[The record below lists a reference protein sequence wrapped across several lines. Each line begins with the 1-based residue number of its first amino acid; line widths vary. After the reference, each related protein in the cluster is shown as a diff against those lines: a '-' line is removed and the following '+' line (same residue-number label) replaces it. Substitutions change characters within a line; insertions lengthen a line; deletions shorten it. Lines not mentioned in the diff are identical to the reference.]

1 MATAKKKASA
11 ASAGSKA
18 KDKAKAET
26 PKSKV
31 VSKAAPAKAGKKAAK
46 PAKAVKPAAKPAKA
60 AKPAAKPA
68 KAVKPA
74 AKPAKAVKPAAKPA
88 KAVKPAKAPAKGT
101 SKASKAVA
109 KPVKA
114 APAKVAGKPKKAE
127 APKAAPSAKPMK
139 APKAVPSAKPMS
151 AKPMKVAPAVKPA
164 KELPAPAPSRS
175 AKPALAS
182 VPVAKKSRKSV
193 PAVPPSR
200 KSVSRLPTLRSL
212 VSSSSAAAKPEPVTF
227 KVHDLA
233 VHPSHGVGEVVAI
246 EQKAIGGGP
255 STEFYVLLVQGG
267 SKVIVPV
274 RSAQALGLRQ
284 VMTADEADAILD
296 TIRSKEVAVKVEPWS
311 RRFRIYQEMVKSKS
325 LHEVA
330 KVMRDMHRL
339 RGSKNLS
346 FGEQNLLDKA
356 KGLLLRE
363 LSLAK
368 RVSESDLEGQLEAA
382 LAS

>member
-26 PKSKV
+26 PKSRV

-60 AKPAAKPA
+60 
-68 KAVKPA
+68 VKPA
-74 AKPAKAVKPAAKPA
+74 AK
-88 KAVKPAKAPAKGT
+88 PAKGT
-101 SKASKAVA
+101 SKASKAAA

-114 APAKVAGKPKKAE
+114 APAKVAGKAKKAE

-175 AKPALAS
+175 AKPALES

>member
-11 ASAGSKA
+11 ASTGSKA

-46 PAKAVKPAAKPAKA
+46 PAKAVKPT
-60 AKPAAKPA
+60 AKPA

-74 AKPAKAVKPAAKPA
+74 AKPAKAVKPARKPAKLAKAAKPAAKPA
-88 KAVKPAKAPAKGT
+88 KPPAKGT
-101 SKASKAVA
+101 SKSSKAAA

-114 APAKVAGKPKKAE
+114 APAKVAGKSKKAE
-127 APKAAPSAKPMK
+127 APKAAASAKPIKAPKAAPSAKPMK
-139 APKAVPSAKPMS
+139 A
-151 AKPMKVAPAVKPA
+151 MKVVPAA
-164 KELPAPAPSRS
+164 KSARELPAPAPSRS

>member
-18 KDKAKAET
+18 KSKVKAEAPKTKAAAKA
-26 PKSKV
+26 PASKGAKSAKPANKA
-31 VSKAAPAKAGKKAAK
+31 SKAAAAPSKPAKKAEKPAAKKAAKSAPAKASKKAPKTAPK
-46 PAKAVKPAAKPAKA
+46 TAA
-60 AKPAAKPA
+60 
-68 KAVKPA
+68 
-74 AKPAKAVKPAAKPA
+74 
-88 KAVKPAKAPAKGT
+88 
-101 SKASKAVA
+101 ASKSS
-109 KPVKA
+109 VKA
-114 APAKVAGKPKKAE
+114 
-127 APKAAPSAKPMK
+127 APKAAPSKAVKGAAPAAPSKAAKPS
-139 APKAVPSAKPMS
+139 KAV
-151 AKPMKVAPAVKPA
+151 VPA
-164 KELPAPAPSRS
+164 
-175 AKPALAS
+175 
-182 VPVAKKSRKSV
+182 AKKSRKSV

-212 VSSSSAAAKPEPVTF
+212 VSSSAAAAKPEPVSF

-246 EQKAIGGGP
+246 EQKAIGGGAP
-255 STEFYVLLVQGG
+255 TEFYVLLVQGG

-274 RSAQALGLRQ
+274 KSAQALGLRQ
-284 VMTADEADAILD
+284 IMTANEADAILD

-330 KVMRDMHRL
+330 TVMRDMHRL

-368 RVSESDLEGQLEAA
+368 RVTEAELEGQLEAA

>member
-11 ASAGSKA
+11 TSASSKA
-18 KDKAKAET
+18 KGKATTKAKAPA
-26 PKSKV
+26 PKSAPASAKK
-31 VSKAAPAKAGKKAAK
+31 SAPAKKAEKAAPKSAPAKKSASAKAAPK
-46 PAKAVKPAAKPAKA
+46 AKPAKA
-60 AKPAAKPA
+60 AAKASPAKKVEAKAASSAKKSAPA
-68 KAVKPA
+68 KAAPKS
-74 AKPAKAVKPAAKPA
+74 AVK
-88 KAVKPAKAPAKGT
+88 VKAPAK
-101 SKASKAVA
+101 SV
-109 KPVKA
+109 
-114 APAKVAGKPKKAE
+114 
-127 APKAAPSAKPMK
+127 
-139 APKAVPSAKPMS
+139 
-151 AKPMKVAPAVKPA
+151 
-164 KELPAPAPSRS
+164 PAP
-175 AKPALAS
+175 
-182 VPVAKKSRKSV
+182 KKSRKSV

-212 VSSSSAAAKPEPVTF
+212 VPAAAAAVKPGPVSF
-227 KVHDLA
+227 KLHDLA

-255 STEFYVLLVQGG
+255 PTEFYVLLVQGG

-274 RSAQALGLRQ
+274 KSAQALGLRQ
-284 VMTADEADAILD
+284 IMTASEADAILD

-368 RVSESDLEGQLEAA
+368 RVTEQELEGQLEAA

>member
-1 MATAKKKASA
+1 
-11 ASAGSKA
+11 
-18 KDKAKAET
+18 
-26 PKSKV
+26 
-31 VSKAAPAKAGKKAAK
+31 
-46 PAKAVKPAAKPAKA
+46 
-60 AKPAAKPA
+60 
-68 KAVKPA
+68 
-74 AKPAKAVKPAAKPA
+74 
-88 KAVKPAKAPAKGT
+88 
-101 SKASKAVA
+101 
-109 KPVKA
+109 
-114 APAKVAGKPKKAE
+114 
-127 APKAAPSAKPMK
+127 
-139 APKAVPSAKPMS
+139 
-151 AKPMKVAPAVKPA
+151 
-164 KELPAPAPSRS
+164 
-175 AKPALAS
+175 

>member
-1 MATAKKKASA
+1 MATAKKKATA
-11 ASAGSKA
+11 AAAGSKA
-18 KDKAKAET
+18 KGKAEA
-26 PKSKV
+26 PKSK
-31 VSKAAPAKAGKKAAK
+31 AAAKAPAK
-46 PAKAVKPAAKPAKA
+46 PAKKA
-60 AKPAAKPA
+60 AKPAAKSEPKPA
-68 KAVKPA
+68 KKAAVTKAAKSEPKPAKKVAKAEPKKAAKAAPKSAPKSAVKAVKAPA
-74 AKPAKAVKPAAKPA
+74 AKPSK
-88 KAVKPAKAPAKGT
+88 AKAPAK
-101 SKASKAVA
+101 SV
-109 KPVKA
+109 
-114 APAKVAGKPKKAE
+114 
-127 APKAAPSAKPMK
+127 
-139 APKAVPSAKPMS
+139 
-151 AKPMKVAPAVKPA
+151 
-164 KELPAPAPSRS
+164 PAP
-175 AKPALAS
+175 
-182 VPVAKKSRKSV
+182 KKSRKSI

-212 VSSSSAAAKPEPVTF
+212 VPAAAAAAKPTTVTF
-227 KVHDLA
+227 KLHDLA

-246 EQKAIGGGP
+246 EQKAVGGGP
-255 STEFYVLLVQGG
+255 PMEFYVLLVQGG

-274 RSAQALGLRQ
+274 KSAAALGLRQ
-284 VMTADEADAILD
+284 IMTAAEADAILD

-368 RVSESDLEGQLEAA
+368 RVTEQELEGQLEAA

>member
-60 AKPAAKPA
+60 
-68 KAVKPA
+68 VKPA
-74 AKPAKAVKPAAKPA
+74 AKPAKAVKHAAKPAKAVKPAA

-296 TIRSKEVAVKVEPWS
+296 TIRSKEVAVKVERWS

>member
-11 ASAGSKA
+11 ASASSKA
-18 KDKAKAET
+18 KAKGAAKAQASKPKASAKAEA
-26 PKSKV
+26 PK
-31 VSKAAPAKAGKKAAK
+31 KAAKTSAHEKAAK
-46 PAKAVKPAAKPAKA
+46 PAKAAAAGKSSPKADKA
-60 AKPAAKPA
+60 AAAS
-68 KAVKPA
+68 KAGKGS
-74 AKPAKAVKPAAKPA
+74 KSGS
-88 KAVKPAKAPAKGT
+88 APAKDK
-101 SKASKAVA
+101 SSSRSA
-109 KPVKA
+109 
-114 APAKVAGKPKKAE
+114 AKVKAE
-127 APKAAPSAKPMK
+127 AKSVAKSA
-139 APKAVPSAKPMS
+139 
-151 AKPMKVAPAVKPA
+151 
-164 KELPAPAPSRS
+164 
-175 AKPALAS
+175 
-182 VPVAKKSRKSV
+182 PVAKKSRKSV

-212 VSSSSAAAKPEPVTF
+212 VPASAAAAKPEPVTF

-246 EQKAIGGGP
+246 EQKAIGGGAP
-255 STEFYVLLVQGG
+255 TEFYVLLVQGG

-274 RSAQALGLRQ
+274 KSAQALGLRQ
-284 VMTADEADAILD
+284 IMSAAEADAILD

-368 RVSESDLEGQLEAA
+368 RVTEQELEGQLEAA

>member
-18 KDKAKAET
+18 KSKAKAEA
-26 PKSKV
+26 PKT
-31 VSKAAPAKAGKKAAK
+31 KAAAKAPAAK
-46 PAKAVKPAAKPAKA
+46 GAKMAAAPSKPAKA
-60 AKPAAKPA
+60 AKPAKSAAKKVEKPAAKKPAKSAPAKAPKKVVAAAKASSKAAAPA
-68 KAVKPA
+68 KAVKVAAPAAPSKA
-74 AKPAKAVKPAAKPA
+74 AKP
-88 KAVKPAKAPAKGT
+88 
-101 SKASKAVA
+101 SKA
-109 KPVKA
+109 
-114 APAKVAGKPKKAE
+114 
-127 APKAAPSAKPMK
+127 
-139 APKAVPSAKPMS
+139 AVPA
-151 AKPMKVAPAVKPA
+151 
-164 KELPAPAPSRS
+164 
-175 AKPALAS
+175 
-182 VPVAKKSRKSV
+182 AKKSRKSV

-212 VSSSSAAAKPEPVTF
+212 VSSSAAAAKPEPVSF

-246 EQKAIGGGP
+246 EQKTIGGGAP
-255 STEFYVLLVQGG
+255 TEFYVLLVQGG

-274 RSAQALGLRQ
+274 KSAQALGLRQ
-284 VMTADEADAILD
+284 IMTSNEADAILD

-368 RVSESDLEGQLEAA
+368 RVTEAELEGQLEAA

>member
-1 MATAKKKASA
+1 MATAKKKATA
-11 ASAGSKA
+11 AAAGA
-18 KDKAKAET
+18 KAKATAKGKAEA
-26 PKSKV
+26 PKSK
-31 VSKAAPAKAGKKAAK
+31 AA
-46 PAKAVKPAAKPAKA
+46 
-60 AKPAAKPA
+60 
-68 KAVKPA
+68 
-74 AKPAKAVKPAAKPA
+74 
-88 KAVKPAKAPAKGT
+88 AKAPAKT
-101 SKASKAVA
+101 AKKASKPAAKAEPKKSAAKKSAKAEPKKSAAKVAPKKAAAKSAPKSAA

-114 APAKVAGKPKKAE
+114 PVASGASGAKASKA
-127 APKAAPSAKPMK
+127 KAAPKS
-139 APKAVPSAKPMS
+139 V
-151 AKPMKVAPAVKPA
+151 
-164 KELPAPAPSRS
+164 PAP
-175 AKPALAS
+175 
-182 VPVAKKSRKSV
+182 KKSRKSV

-212 VSSSSAAAKPEPVTF
+212 VPATSAAAKPAVVTF
-227 KVHDLA
+227 KLHDLA

-246 EQKAIGGGP
+246 EQKAVGGGP
-255 STEFYVLLVQGG
+255 PMEFYVLLVQGG

-274 RSAQALGLRQ
+274 KSAAALGLRQ
-284 VMTADEADAILD
+284 IMTAAEADAILD

-368 RVSESDLEGQLEAA
+368 RVTEQELEGQLEAA

>member
-11 ASAGSKA
+11 ASASSKA
-18 KDKAKAET
+18 KGKATTKAKAAA
-26 PKSKV
+26 PKSKPV
-31 VSKAAPAKAGKKAAK
+31 AAKKSAPAKKA
-46 PAKAVKPAAKPAKA
+46 A
-60 AKPAAKPA
+60 AKPAAA
-68 KAVKPA
+68 KSKPA
-74 AKPAKAVKPAAKPA
+74 AKKSAPAKKVA
-88 KAVKPAKAPAKGT
+88 AKAPATK
-101 SKASKAVA
+101 SKPAPAKKVEAKAAAA
-109 KPVKA
+109 KKSAPAKA
-114 APAKVAGKPKKAE
+114 APKSAVKV
-127 APKAAPSAKPMK
+127 K
-139 APKAVPSAKPMS
+139 APAK
-151 AKPMKVAPAVKPA
+151 
-164 KELPAPAPSRS
+164 
-175 AKPALAS
+175 S
-182 VPVAKKSRKSV
+182 VPAAKKSRKSMPV
-193 PAVPPSR
+193 PPPSR

-212 VSSSSAAAKPEPVTF
+212 VPATSAAAKPAAVVF
-227 KVHDLA
+227 KLHDLA

-255 STEFYVLLVQGG
+255 PTEFYVLLVQGG

-274 RSAQALGLRQ
+274 KSAQALGLRQ
-284 VMTADEADAILD
+284 IMTATEADAILD

-368 RVSESDLEGQLEAA
+368 RVTEQELEGQLEAA

>member
-1 MATAKKKASA
+1 MATAKKKATA

-18 KDKAKAET
+18 K
-26 PKSKV
+26 
-31 VSKAAPAKAGKKAAK
+31 
-46 PAKAVKPAAKPAKA
+46 AKA
-60 AKPAAKPA
+60 AG
-68 KAVKPA
+68 KA
-74 AKPAKAVKPAAKPA
+74 
-88 KAVKPAKAPAKGT
+88 
-101 SKASKAVA
+101 
-109 KPVKA
+109 
-114 APAKVAGKPKKAE
+114 KAE
-127 APKAAPSAKPMK
+127 APKSKAAATGKGPAKPAKKPAKPSKPSKPAKPSKAAATKKAEPKKAEPKKAEPKKAEPKKTEPKKAAKSEVKAAK
-139 APKAVPSAKPMS
+139 APAAKAPAAKAPA
-151 AKPMKVAPAVKPA
+151 AKASKVAPKS
-164 KELPAPAPSRS
+164 APA
-175 AKPALAS
+175 
-182 VPVAKKSRKSV
+182 AKKSRKSI
-193 PAVPPSR
+193 PAAPPSR

-212 VSSSSAAAKPEPVTF
+212 VPAAAAATKPASVTF
-227 KVHDLA
+227 NLHDLA

-246 EQKAIGGGP
+246 EQKAVGGGAP
-255 STEFYVLLVQGG
+255 MEFYVLLVQGG

-274 RSAQALGLRQ
+274 KSAAALGLRQ
-284 VMTADEADAILD
+284 IMTATEADAILD

-368 RVSESDLEGQLEAA
+368 RVTEQELEGQLEAA

>member
-1 MATAKKKASA
+1 MATAKKKATA
-11 ASAGSKA
+11 AAVGSKG
-18 KDKAKAET
+18 KAEA
-26 PKSKV
+26 PKSKAAAKAPAKPAKKAV
-31 VSKAAPAKAGKKAAK
+31 KAAPKSAPKPAKKAAVKKVAPKKPSKKAAK
-46 PAKAVKPAAKPAKA
+46 PESKKA
-60 AKPAAKPA
+60 A
-68 KAVKPA
+68 
-74 AKPAKAVKPAAKPA
+74 
-88 KAVKPAKAPAKGT
+88 AKAPAK
-101 SKASKAVA
+101 SEA
-109 KPVKA
+109 KPAVKA
-114 APAKVAGKPKKAE
+114 AVS
-127 APKAAPSAKPMK
+127 KAAAK
-139 APKAVPSAKPMS
+139 SS
-151 AKPMKVAPAVKPA
+151 
-164 KELPAPAPSRS
+164 PAP
-175 AKPALAS
+175 
-182 VPVAKKSRKSV
+182 KKSRKSM

-212 VSSSSAAAKPEPVTF
+212 VPATASAAKPTAVTF
-227 KVHDLA
+227 KLHDLA

-246 EQKAIGGGP
+246 EQKAVGGGP
-255 STEFYVLLVQGG
+255 PMEFYVLLVQGG

-274 RSAQALGLRQ
+274 KSAGALGLRQ
-284 VMTADEADAILD
+284 IMTATEADAILD

-368 RVSESDLEGQLEAA
+368 RVTEQELEGQLEAA